1 MVKNEY
7 YGNECLSLAWD
18 LSVIFLGVPN
28 LRFDEVKKNWSFGSK
43 GVIEKCESCF
53 LVYLFLEVSIFIK
66 KWKLQKKWSI
76 TGWKVWIC
84 YRILTGESMT
94 LFW

>member
-7 YGNECLSLAWD
+7 YGNKCLSLAWD

-66 KWKLQKKWSI
+66 K
-76 TGWKVWIC
+76 
-84 YRILTGESMT
+84 
-94 LFW
+94 